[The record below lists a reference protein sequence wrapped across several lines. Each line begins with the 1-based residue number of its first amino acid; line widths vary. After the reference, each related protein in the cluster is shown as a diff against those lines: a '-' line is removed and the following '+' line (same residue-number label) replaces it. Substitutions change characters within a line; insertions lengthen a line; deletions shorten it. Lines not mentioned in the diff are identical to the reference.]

1 MSHRVL
7 LTDYAWND
15 LDIEREVL
23 GAADAELVVAEAG
36 DAEHLVQLA
45 DGCRAIM
52 TNWAKVPQ
60 AVIAACD
67 DCQIVA
73 RLGVGLD
80 NIDVAYCTQVGI
92 PVTNVP
98 DYCYREVAEH
108 AVAMAL
114 CLARQLHRYQDAK
127 TAGRYDFSEF
137 FPLPRIEGQTF
148 GVVGYGRIGR
158 AVAQRAR
165 GLGMRVLV
173 YNRSPLGDSDVE
185 QAPLEHVLRESD
197 YVSLSLPLVAETEG
211 MIGAKQ
217 FALMKPTA
225 YLINAARGGLVDHAA
240 LADALATNRL
250 AGAGLDVHAPEP
262 PPLDRAPWND
272 PRVLLTPHT
281 AFVSTESLADL
292 RRRVSQQVVDR
303 LAGRTPEN
311 VRNPEVLGG

>member
-1 MSHRVL
+1 MPHRVL

-23 GAADAELVVAEAG
+23 SAAGAELVVAE
-36 DAEHLVQLA
+36 DASVENLVRLA
-45 DGCRAIM
+45 DGCQAIM
-52 TNWAKVPQ
+52 TNWAQVPKQ
-60 AVIAACD
+60 VIAACD

-80 NIDVAYCTQVGI
+80 NIDVAYCTASGI
-92 PVTNVP
+92 VVTNVP

-108 AVAMAL
+108 AISMTL
-114 CLARQLHRYQDAK
+114 CLARKLHLYQGAK
-127 TAGRYDFSEF
+127 TAGRYETNEF

-158 AVAQRAR
+158 ASADRAR
-165 GLGMRVLV
+165 GLGMHVLV
-173 YNRSPLGDSDVE
+173 YNRSPLDDANVE
-185 QAPLEHVLRESD
+185 QVPLDEVLRRSD
-197 YVSLSLPLVAETEG
+197 YVSLSLPLVPATQN
-211 MIGAKQ
+211 MIGAEQ

-240 LADALATNRL
+240 LAEALASGRL

-292 RRRVSQQVVDR
+292 RRRTAGQVVDR
-303 LAGRTPEN
+303 LAGKEPEN
-311 VRNPEVLGG
+311 VRNPEVLK